1 MKETSDLERGHFL
14 MTEGLDDDENGNYE
28 EALDHYTEAV
38 ELCLKASNCTENEE
52 LKKKLTT
59 LATQALDR

>member
-1 MKETSDLERGHFL
+1 

-52 LKKKLTT
+52 LKKKLTI